1 MRRKPGTLLP
11 LELTIL
17 DAGPRKEE
25 IMTTIAIELPPT
37 IRAAV
42 CPLAALARAEGVM
55 TIPDKCLGE
64 HSGRFAAFGTLA
76 DCALHI
82 AESNNLCD
90 GDADGFEMRAV
101 EAEADLEQA
110 RDEKHEL
117 EDQISELEG
126 KIEDLEKERCD
137 HE

>member
-1 MRRKPGTLLP
+1 
-11 LELTIL
+11 
-17 DAGPRKEE
+17 
-25 IMTTIAIELPPT
+25 MTTTAIELPPR

-42 CPLAALARAEGVM
+42 CPLAALARAEGVT

-76 DCALHI
+76 DCAFHI
-82 AESNNLCD
+82 AESNDLCN
-90 GDADGFEMRAV
+90 
-101 EAEADLEQA
+101 AESFASEGALEDLEYWLKEA
-110 RDEKHEL
+110 KSEKAEL

>member
-1 MRRKPGTLLP
+1 
-11 LELTIL
+11 
-17 DAGPRKEE
+17 
-25 IMTTIAIELPPT
+25 MTTTAIELPPM

-82 AESNNLCD
+82 AESNDLCD
-90 GDADGFEMRAV
+90 GDADGFEERAV

-110 RDEKHEL
+110 RDEKKEL
-117 EDQISELEG
+117 EEKVSELEG